1 MISPIRSTTPSP
13 LVTPRRALTYEEG
26 LAQRWAEGNVPTE
39 GDAKWED
46 GDEEFRVWIPRI
58 KPEWLN
64 SAKIVDGGRA
74 LKLYW
79 QKGAGKG
86 EAPPFL
92 TGGYNRNNESLTI
105 TFPSNIRAQLEPGQQ
120 SAYLASRTHWW
131 SEEQSTYVFVI
142 RKATC
147 TYA

>member
-1 MISPIRSTTPSP
+1 M
-13 LVTPRRALTYEEG
+13 TPRRALTYEEG

-58 KPEWLN
+58 KQEWLN
-64 SAKIVDGGRA
+64 SAKIVDGGRS

-79 QKGAGKG
+79 QKGDRGAGKG
-86 EAPPFL
+86 NAPPFL
-92 TGGYNRNNESLTI
+92 TGGYNRNNESLAI
-105 TFPSNIRAQLEPGQQ
+105 DFRPGLRAQLEPG
-120 SAYLASRTHWW
+120 SHGAYLTPKTHYW
-131 SEEQSTYVFVI
+131 SEEQSTYVFVM